1 MDSRT
6 DEIDTFNRDLSFL
19 GRSRTTPTVTRSALF
34 FVACLAQSHVSAF
47 ATIVSEDREL
57 QLEQEIAEVRARL
70 AALHQELID
79 LRASALLWRRL
90 YDDAMRRLTERD
102 GLPEERG

>member
-1 MDSRT
+1 
-6 DEIDTFNRDLSFL
+6 
-19 GRSRTTPTVTRSALF
+19 VTRAALF
-34 FVACLAQSHVSAF
+34 SVACLAQSHVSAS

-102 GLPEERG
+102 ALPEERG